1 MKPIQLIV
9 TASLFTFFIGSTSF
23 AAVEGEQ
30 PGNVMPDATGGA
42 VPPKK
47 STIPAV
53 PEGKNL
59 KAAENHP
66 MLHKTVKSP
75 QGQQIGTIDKLLTSK
90 DGRIEYAEVSLAETN
105 TLVPVPWTAFRSE
118 GDSLIIN
125 ATREQLQK
133 QGPTF
138 QGGQSGDFEHKG
150 GEPLKPNL
158 RQGGG

>member
-1 MKPIQLIV
+1 
-9 TASLFTFFIGSTSF
+9 
-23 AAVEGEQ
+23 
-30 PGNVMPDATGGA
+30 MPDTTGGA
-42 VPPKK
+42 IPPKTT
-47 STIPAV
+47 TIPAV

-59 KAAENHP
+59 QPAENHP
-66 MLHKTVKSP
+66 MLNRTVKNP
-75 QGQQIGTIDKLLTSK
+75 QGQQIGTVEKLLTSK
-90 DGRIEYAEVSLAETN
+90 DGRIEYAEVSLAESH
-105 TLVPVPWTAFRSE
+105 TLVPVPWAAFKSE

-150 GEPLKPNL
+150 GEPLKPHL

>member
-1 MKPIQLIV
+1 MNSMYV
-9 TASLFTFFIGSTSF
+9 TAAASLLTLMLGAPAF

-30 PGNVMPDATGGA
+30 PGNVMPDATQGG

-66 MLHKTVKSP
+66 MLHRSVKNP
-75 QGQQIGTIDKLLTSK
+75 QGQDIGTIDKLLTSK
-90 DGRIEYAEVSLAETN
+90 DGRIEYAEVSLAESN
-105 TLVPVPWTAFRSE
+105 TLVPIPWTAFKAE